1 MAKQILIIIG
11 IIAAGALGY
20 LFLFDK
26 NAAAKTILYFGDT
39 CPHCENV
46 EKYIKDNSIDNKI
59 EIERKE
65 VYRNQGNAREMAKKA
80 EQCGLPT
87 GQIGVPFLWDNNQC
101 ILGDQPIIE
110 YLGKK

>member
-1 MAKQILIIIG
+1 MTKQIFVIIG
-11 IIAAGALGY
+11 IIAVGALGY

-46 EKYIKDNSIDNKI
+46 EKYIKDNGIDNKI
-59 EIERKE
+59 EIVRKE
-65 VYRNQGNAREMAKKA
+65 VYRNQANAREMAKRA

-101 ILGDQPIIE
+101 VLGDQPIID

>member
-11 IIAAGALGY
+11 IIAAGVLGY

-26 NAAAKTILYFGDT
+26 NADAKTILYFGDT

-46 EKYIKDNSIDNKI
+46 EKYIKDNGIDGKI
-59 EIERKE
+59 EILRKE
-65 VYRNQGNAREMAKKA
+65 VYRNQKNAREMAKKA

-87 GQIGVPFLWDNNQC
+87 GEIGVPFLWDNGQC
-101 ILGDQPIIE
+101 VLGDQPIID